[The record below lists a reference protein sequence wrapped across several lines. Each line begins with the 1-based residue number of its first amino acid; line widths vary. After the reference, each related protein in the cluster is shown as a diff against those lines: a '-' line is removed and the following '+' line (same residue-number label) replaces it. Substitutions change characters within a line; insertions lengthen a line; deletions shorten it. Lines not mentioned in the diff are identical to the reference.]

1 MIWLIKPSDTF
12 RTDYRNLRK
21 DIQVLIPD
29 ILRSLA
35 EDPFAPFLR
44 THPLRDHLSGYYACS
59 IDDEYRII
67 MRISEKNHEIK
78 LFDVGN
84 HDIYKRYV

>member
-1 MIWLIKPSDTF
+1 MTWHIKPSDTF
-12 RTDYRNLRK
+12 RIDHKNLRK
-21 DIQVLIPD
+21 NIQLLVHD

-35 EDPFAPFLR
+35 EDPFTPFLR
-44 THPLRDHLSGYYACS
+44 THTLSVHLSGYYACS

-67 MRISEKNHEIK
+67 MRISDKSREIR

-84 HDIYKRYV
+84 HDIYKRY

>member
-1 MIWLIKPSDTF
+1 MNWHIKPSNTF
-12 RTDYRNLRK
+12 RIDYRNLRK
-21 DIQVLIPD
+21 DVQVLVPD

-35 EDPFAPFLR
+35 EDPFTTFLR
-44 THPLRDHLSGYYACS
+44 THPLRDRLSGYYACS

-67 MRISEKNHEIK
+67 MRISHKNREIR

-84 HDIYKRYV
+84 HDIYKRYE